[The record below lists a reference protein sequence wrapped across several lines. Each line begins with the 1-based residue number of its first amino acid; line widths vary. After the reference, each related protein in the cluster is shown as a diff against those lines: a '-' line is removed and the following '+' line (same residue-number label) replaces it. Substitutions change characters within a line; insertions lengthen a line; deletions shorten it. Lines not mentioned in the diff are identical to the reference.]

1 VPCAGTARGKN
12 NQYMERKLRNRILIF
27 LALAAIVA
35 FLLVRLSGRQPVAK
49 IMAVRPARE
58 NLVAS
63 VSSNGKVEPISPHV
77 MRAQLDTF
85 VQKVHVMEGQA
96 VKKGQLLLE
105 LDVKD
110 AAALLAQAQ
119 SRLLQAQDDLRAAL
133 GGGRTDA
140 AAKASGDLAKAI
152 AERDRVK
159 RNHDALQRL
168 IAQQAATKDELAAN
182 ELELTK
188 TQAEVERLTAA
199 KQEFDRG
206 VKLDAGKYNLQVQQ
220 AQNEVAALNEK
231 VRDGKITSPADGTL
245 YSLPVRQGDFVKVGD
260 LLAEMAD
267 LHQVRV
273 RAFVDEPELGGLEP
287 NEPVR
292 ITWDALPNRV
302 WDGKTEVIPKQV
314 VPRGSRSVGELLCS
328 VNNEKL
334 ELLPN
339 INVDVRISA
348 RERSNVLTVPRSAV
362 ESDGGRRYVFVVK
375 DGGLNVGKNTLE
387 KRQIV
392 VGIADA
398 ANYEVIGGL
407 SGGEMVA
414 LPGDFDL
421 HDGMLVKVTNP
432 DASAF
437 LGRSNA
443 N

>member
-1 VPCAGTARGKN
+1 
-12 NQYMERKLRNRILIF
+12 MERKLRNRILIF
-27 LALAAIVA
+27 LVVAAGVA

-49 IMAVRPARE
+49 IMAVKPVRE

-63 VSSNGKVEPISPHV
+63 VSSNGKVEPISPYV

-105 LDVKD
+105 LDVRD
-110 AAALLAQAQ
+110 AAAQLAQAQ
-119 SRLLQAQDDLRAAL
+119 ARLLQAQDDLRAAL
-133 GGGRTDA
+133 GGGRSDA

-159 RNHDALQRL
+159 QNRDALQRL

-188 TQAEVERLTAA
+188 TQAEVDRLSAV

-206 VKLDAGKYNLQVQQ
+206 VKLDAGKYDLQVQQ
-220 AQNEVAALNEK
+220 AQNQVAALAEK
-231 VRDGKITSPADGTL
+231 ARGGKITAPAEGTL

-267 LHQVRV
+267 LHKVRV

-287 NEPVR
+287 NEAVR
-292 ITWDALPNRV
+292 ITWDALPNRT

-348 RERSNVLTVPRSAV
+348 RERNDVLTVPRSAV
-362 ESDGGRRYVFVVK
+362 ESDGGKRYVFVVK
-375 DGGLNVGKNTLE
+375 DGGLNVGQNSLE
-387 KRQIV
+387 KRQII

-398 ANYEVIGGL
+398 ANYEVIAGL

-421 HDGMLVKVTNP
+421 RDGMLVRVINP
-432 DASAF
+432 DASTF
-437 LGRSNA
+437 LGRPNA